1 MNDLLTKSKNLLSK
15 MIMVVI
21 LAVLIVGFAI
31 AEPNFLKPGNLLIIV
46 KQVSIVGV
54 VTMGMAIIII
64 MGAIDLSAGPVIRL
78 SCVITA
84 IVSGI
89 PGLPIYVPLL
99 VGVATGT
106 LFGVINGVIY
116 AKGKIPPF
124 IVTLGTST
132 IAAGLA
138 MVIARGKI
146 VDTVSEEFA
155 VLGGGSLFN
164 IKFLPYPV
172 VFFLVTIAI
181 VYYILKKIPFGRK
194 IYAIGGNEQAAMVAG
209 VKVDAIKIRA
219 YIIMGILTGFAGAIL
234 CARLKCAPPATAAEG
249 YELDA
254 IAACIIGG
262 ISFNGGIGSCLGAVV
277 GVLTI
282 GTINNGLDILNVAS
296 YYQDIVMGV
305 IIIIAVLL
313 DRRRVKRGEQ

>member
-1 MNDLLTKSKNLLSK
+1 MSK

-21 LAVLIVGFAI
+21 LVALVVAFAI
-31 AEPNFLKPGNLLIIV
+31 AEPAFLKPGNLLIIV
-46 KQVSIVGV
+46 KQVSIVGIA
-54 VTMGMAIIII
+54 TMGMAIIII

-78 SCVITA
+78 SCVMSALASSIA
-84 IVSGI
+84 
-89 PGLPIYVPLL
+89 GLPIIFSLL
-99 VGVATGT
+99 AGVATGVI
-106 LFGVINGVIY
+106 FGVLNGVIY

-132 IAAGLA
+132 IAKGLSMVLAG
-138 MVIARGKI
+138 GKI
-146 VDTVSEEFA
+146 VDSVTDEYA
-155 VLGGGSLFN
+155 VLGGGTLFG

-172 VFFLVTIAI
+172 IFFLVIIAF
-181 VYYILKKIPFGRK
+181 VYFVLKKRPFGRMV
-194 IYAIGGNEQAAMVAG
+194 YAIGGNEQAALVAG
-209 VKVDAIKIRA
+209 IKVDSVKIKA
-219 YIIMGILTGFAGAIL
+219 YTLMGIMTGFAGAIL

-277 GVLTI
+277 GILII

-296 YYQDIVMGV
+296 YYQDIVMGL
-305 IIIIAVLL
+305 IIIVAVLL
-313 DRRRVKRGEQ
+313 DRQRVKRGEQ